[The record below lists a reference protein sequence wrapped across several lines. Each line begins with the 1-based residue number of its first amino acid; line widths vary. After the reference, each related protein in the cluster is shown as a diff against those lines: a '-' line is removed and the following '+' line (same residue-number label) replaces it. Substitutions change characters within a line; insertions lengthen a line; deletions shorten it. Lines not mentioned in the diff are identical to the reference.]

1 MAPKTFSNESLS
13 RCDQF
18 YQIFVQIGA
27 NLAIFQPF
35 EISIFFR
42 NFERPFT
49 PRNQLRSASNLAKT
63 RFRRSPTFHCSTAK
77 TNFRRNFRIEISCF
91 RYFGQVFVCTQHTCV
106 LCLYTTHMHMCVVCI
121 HNTHVCCVYTRHTC
135 MLCIARAPRF
145 IRLAPRFVRFP
156 RGSSVF
162 LESRPAAET
171 LGTVRMLFGLRS

>member
-63 RFRRSPTFHCSTAK
+63 RFRRSPTFHFSTPK
-77 TNFRRNFRIEISCF
+77 TNFRRNFRIEISFF

-106 LCLYTTHMHMCVVCI
+106 LCLYTTHMCVVCI

-135 MLCIARAPRF
+135 MLCIALHPVVDF
-145 IRLAPRFVRFP
+145 NNVQFLSTTFVNQP
-156 RGSSVF
+156 
-162 LESRPAAET
+162 
-171 LGTVRMLFGLRS
+171 

>member
-1 MAPKTFSNESLS
+1 MFIIVPEQRFARKKIRKRVFWARVAPKTFSNESLS

-63 RFRRSPTFHCSTAK
+63 RFRRSPTFHFSTPKKNGLGLGCIPMLVSTMGCRCAASRCW
-77 TNFRRNFRIEISCF
+77 FQQWAGVALYPVVGFQRNK
-91 RYFGQVFVCTQHTCV
+91 
-106 LCLYTTHMHMCVVCI
+106 
-121 HNTHVCCVYTRHTC
+121 HNN
-135 MLCIARAPRF
+135 P
-145 IRLAPRFVRFP
+145 
-156 RGSSVF
+156 
-162 LESRPAAET
+162 
-171 LGTVRMLFGLRS
+171 GTIIKI

>member
-63 RFRRSPTFHCSTAK
+63 RFRRSPTFHFSTPK

-106 LCLYTTHMHMCVVCI
+106 LCLYTTHMCVVCI
-121 HNTHVCCVYTRHTC
+121 HNTHVCCVYTRQMASSFPSYGHQKVSLVTAVGEFLKQIQNRNAHTC
-135 MLCIARAPRF
+135 N
-145 IRLAPRFVRFP
+145 
-156 RGSSVF
+156 SVA
-162 LESRPAAET
+162 SRSE
-171 LGTVRMLFGLRS
+171 

>member
-63 RFRRSPTFHCSTAK
+63 RFRRSPTFHFSTPK
-77 TNFRRNFRIEISCF
+77 TNFRRNFRIEISFFC
-91 RYFGQVFVCTQHTCV
+91 YFGQVLCV
-106 LCLYTTHMHMCVVCI
+106 
-121 HNTHVCCVYTRHTC
+121 HNTHVCCVYTQHTC
-135 MLCIARAPRF
+135 VLCVYTTHTCAVYIHDTH
-145 IRLAPRFVRFP
+145 VCC
-156 RGSSVF
+156 V
-162 LESRPAAET
+162 
-171 LGTVRMLFGLRS
+171 